1 MEILFLESNNINQTK
16 NAKHTNHDA
25 VSQRV
30 QGGIGV
36 ACSSDGKIKGQL
48 ATPRARMS
56 TVRRGR
62 QRLFQRLEDAAMFE
76 TWLGQRIW

>member
-1 MEILFLESNNINQTK
+1 MEILFLEINNINQTNK

-36 ACSSDGKIKGQL
+36 ACSSDGKIKG
-48 ATPRARMS
+48 
-56 TVRRGR
+56 
-62 QRLFQRLEDAAMFE
+62 
-76 TWLGQRIW
+76 